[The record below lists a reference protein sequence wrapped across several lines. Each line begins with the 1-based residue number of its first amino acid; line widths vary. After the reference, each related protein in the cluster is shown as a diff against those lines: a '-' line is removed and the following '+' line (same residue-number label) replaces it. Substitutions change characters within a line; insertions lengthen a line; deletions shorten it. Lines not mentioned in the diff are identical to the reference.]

1 MSAYMYE
8 IKEYIDRYRREVR
21 DDGLIDPHDLAAWAY
36 GNGLQKPTVRTIID
50 AIAADISQV
59 FREEYRT
66 APDGRRYRAKHA
78 ATQKQGNKTLALWAD
93 LDDPTAP
100 HQHFVRSFGQRRQQ
114 IVRTVLRRGA
124 SARTSSTGAR
134 LDRDGDEGLTSL
146 SSALDRVGYQLAE
159 HEGGDHSA
167 PPGACW
173 ARMSGSA
180 AMTASTTR
188 A

>member
-1 MSAYMYE
+1 MSAYMNE
-8 IKEYIDRYRREVR
+8 IKDYIERYRREVR

-36 GNGLQKPTVRTIID
+36 GNGLHKPTVRTIID

-93 LDDPTAP
+93 LDDPAAP

-114 IVRTVLRRGA
+114 IVGDCFQLKTDVDVYNERRSPTVPIQMI
-124 SARTSSTGAR
+124 
-134 LDRDGDEGLTSL
+134 LDFT
-146 SSALDRVGYQLAE
+146 LDVEELEQPLKRK
-159 HEGGDHSA
+159 
-167 PPGACW
+167 
-173 ARMSGSA
+173 A
-180 AMTASTTR
+180 A
-188 A
+188 